1 MVLLA
6 ALALFGVSFAT
17 ADQPPSQ
24 PNVGLLRVAVV
35 QHPRQVAPSS
45 QFSLVVDVEYA
56 IHTNATIK
64 LSLFQGSL
72 GNLGS
77 DLWNSDE
84 IVVSKGGDKLWT
96 VNVTAPTTEQD
107 LVLTA
112 IAYYLKDGVWQYYSD
127 NYQGPGFVELT
138 IKVAKLATLEVDL
151 GIPNVIVKVDNSSG
165 TTSNAGSV
173 ALQLPV
179 GVTHVVSVPNLL
191 TFENS
196 TRLVFAGWKD
206 RMNGTNRTLILDG
219 NSTLVGS
226 YTTQYLLH
234 VNSIVPTYSQTAW
247 YNTGANVS
255 LRVASSLPVGGPLGF
270 LGLRYD
276 FKDWS
281 GDLESGS
288 SSINLTMDRP
298 KALNANFVVDYTS
311 LVLPAVLLLG
321 ILGGVVLVIL
331 RRRRTKST
339 SPEEQTTDAAA
350 VPKFCESCG
359 EPVEEDWTHCVHCG
373 KTLRSPETVQS

>member
-1 MVLLA
+1 MLIVFLV
-6 ALALFGVSFAT
+6 ALPIFGVSFAI
-17 ADQPPSQ
+17 ADQ
-24 PNVGLLRVAVV
+24 PNVGLLRVAEVR
-35 QHPRQVAPSS
+35 HPRQVAPSS
-45 QFSLVVDVEYA
+45 QFSLAVDVEYA

-64 LSLFQGSL
+64 STLFQGSL

-77 DLWNSDE
+77 ELWHSDQ
-84 IVVSKGGDKLWT
+84 VVMSRGGDRIWT
-96 VNVTAPTTEQD
+96 VNLTAPPTEQD

-112 IAYYLKDGVWQYYSD
+112 IAYYLKDGTWQYYAD
-127 NYQGPGFVELT
+127 KYQGPGFAELT

-151 GIPNVIVKVDNSSG
+151 GIPNVAVKIDNSSG
-165 TTSNAGSV
+165 KTSNVGTI

-179 GVTHVVSVPNLL
+179 GITHEISVPNLL

-206 RMNGTNRTLILDG
+206 RTNGTDRTLLLDG
-219 NSTLVGS
+219 NSKLVGS
-226 YTTQYLLH
+226 YRTQYSLH

-255 LRVASSLPVGGPLGF
+255 LQVASSLPLAGPLQF
-270 LGLRYD
+270 LGLRYE
-276 FKDWS
+276 FKGWS

-298 KALNANFVVDYTS
+298 KVLNANFVVNYTPMILPTV
-311 LVLPAVLLLG
+311 LVLG
-321 ILGGVVLVIL
+321 ILGGVVLVTL
-331 RRRRTKST
+331 RRKRTRST
-339 SPEEQTTDAAA
+339 PTQERDTKVAA
-350 VPKFCESCG
+350 PKFCESCG

-373 KTLRSPETVQS
+373 KTLRSSETV

>member
-1 MVLLA
+1 MV
-6 ALALFGVSFAT
+6 ALPIFGVPFAF
-17 ADQPPSQ
+17 ADE
-24 PNVGLLRVAVV
+24 PNVGLLRVAEV

-45 QFSLVVDVEYA
+45 KFSLEVDVEYA

-64 LSLFQGSL
+64 SALFRGSL

-77 DLWNSDE
+77 ELWHSDQ
-84 IVVSKGGDKLWT
+84 IVVSRGGDRIWT
-96 VNVTAPTTEQD
+96 VNLTAPPTEQD

-112 IAYYLKDGVWQYYSD
+112 FAYYLKDGAWQYYAD
-127 NYQGPGFVELT
+127 KYQGPGSAELT

-151 GIPNVIVKVDNSSG
+151 GIPNVTVKVDNSSG
-165 TTSNAGSV
+165 KTSNVGTV
-173 ALQLPV
+173 AIQLPV
-179 GVTHVVSVPNLL
+179 GIAHAISVPSLL

-206 RMNGTNRTLILDG
+206 KVNGTDRTLLLDG
-219 NSTLVGS
+219 NSRLVGS

-255 LRVASSLPVGGPLGF
+255 LRVSDSLPLVGPLGF
-270 LGLRYD
+270 LGLRYE

-298 KALNANFVVDYTS
+298 KVLNANFVVNYTP
-311 LVLPAVLLLG
+311 LVLPTVLVLG
-321 ILGGVVLVIL
+321 ILGGVVLVTL
-331 RRRRTKST
+331 RRKRTKST
-339 SPEEQTTDAAA
+339 STEEQATDEVAA
-350 VPKFCESCG
+350 PKFCESCG

-373 KTLRSPETVQS
+373 RMLPSSEPVQG